1 MILRF
6 SLRAFLIFC
15 SIFAIEIIIALFI
28 RDTFIRPFLGDVLV
42 VILIFYFFR
51 SFCDCSPI
59 KLAVGVF
66 LFSNVIETSQYLD
79 LVNILGIDEY
89 EIAHIILGST
99 FDWLDILA
107 YLLGTTGVYFFEKR
121 NRHIN

>member
-1 MILRF
+1 MPLRF

-66 LFSNVIETSQYLD
+66 LFSIVIETSQYFD
-79 LVNILGIDEY
+79 LVNILGIDDY

-107 YLLGTTGVYFFEKR
+107 YLLGTTGAYFFEKR

>member
-1 MILRF
+1 MPLRF

-42 VILIFYFFR
+42 VIMIFYFFR
-51 SFCDCSPI
+51 SFCECSI
-59 KLAVGVF
+59 FKLAVGVL
-66 LFSNVIETSQYLD
+66 LFSILIEISQYLD
-79 LVNILGIDEY
+79 LVDILGIDDY